1 MATPSGFGFLETAL
15 GVGAAIGVVT
25 LLWLQRRL
33 PREQVFTTA
42 VVATGTAVILVAS
55 VPTLALAIL
64 LIACVGAAAGC
75 AYVTGFTLLQESVE
89 DEMRGRMFATLY
101 TVVRVCLLLVADAR
115 AAHGGDSS
123 RDHELDVSIRA
134 PRASGRAHRVV
145 DRRRVH
151 GVLRPRRRAGGCG
164 VRTPRRPRR
173 RDVHRV
179 RGRRGERQEHA
190 GRAPGRGVEQL
201 KRERSS
207 SPSSPATRSSARR
220 CATSCCTSTCPSM
233 PEPSCC

>member
-1 MATPSGFGFLETAL
+1 MPLGAVVNKELLGGTPSGFGFLETAL

-64 LIACVGAAAGC
+64 IIACVGAAAGC

-89 DEMRGRMFATLY
+89 DEMRGRMFRDPLHRRARLP
-101 TVVRVCLLLVADAR
+101 VVVADAR
-115 AAHGGDSS
+115 AAHGGDCQRS
-123 RDHELDVSIRA
+123 RARVSIRA

-145 DRRRVH
+145 DRRGLH
-151 GVLRPRRRAGGCG
+151 GVLRLRRAPADATCA
-164 VRTPRRPRR
+164 
-173 RDVHRV
+173 
-179 RGRRGERQEHA
+179 RRGGRGAVTFIVFEGGEGSGKSTQAERL
-190 GRAPGRGVEQL
+190 GRGVEQ
-201 KRERSS
+201 
-207 SPSSPATRSSARR
+207 
-220 CATSCCTSTCPSM
+220 
-233 PEPSCC
+233 